1 MALQSAWTEIGFA
14 SVTLL
19 PWHDSP
25 PLGLTVCEPPLRSEV
40 ILGDDPES
48 WHGFAPLPSNF
59 AAFEAALKIAD
70 GFSSFCI
77 VVGPSGWGK
86 SHLLQVAAER
96 SAHRV
101 GEECR
106 VHSPSSCVH
115 RAQALSRTMPLIVDG
130 VQDMARHPRL
140 RHQFLSLIRTRV
152 KLRRPTLIA
161 LEADSSSRLLGE
173 LSALTLD
180 KAVFHIN
187 VPTPREREKI
197 VSIVSRSMGMKLHE
211 TLARVIGRH
220 VDGNGRSMLGALNRL
235 SLYSSDWSG
244 EGDLTK
250 AMGITL
256 PFLTGCDGWDIRDAV
271 QEAVCQAIPNGES
284 DAKLEAWLCW
294 SLRRMLKMPED
305 QVAAFLGKSPGEV
318 HQLSELARAW
328 KDEPVKAQI
337 KGRLINLLSD

>member
-1 MALQSAWTEIGFA
+1 MALQSAWTEIGFG

-19 PWHDSP
+19 PWHESP
-25 PLGLTVCEPPLRSEV
+25 PLRLTYNEIPLRSDAV
-40 ILGDDPES
+40 LSQDPDS

-59 AAFEAALKIAD
+59 SAFEAALKVAD
-70 GFSSFCI
+70 GSSAFCI

-96 SAHRV
+96 SAQRI
-101 GEECR
+101 GGECR
-106 VHSPSSCVH
+106 VHSPSSCVA
-115 RAQALSRTMPLIVDG
+115 RAQAISRTMPLIVDG
-130 VQDMARHPRL
+130 AQDMVRHPRL
-140 RHQFLSLIRTRV
+140 RHQFIRMVRSRAR
-152 KLRRPTLIA
+152 LRRPTLIA

-173 LSALTLD
+173 LSALTLE

-187 VPTPREREKI
+187 IPTPRERERI
-197 VSIVSRSMGMKLHE
+197 VSIVSQSMGMKLHE

-235 SLYSSDWSG
+235 SLYGSDWSG
-244 EGDLTK
+244 ESDLTK

-271 QEAVCQAIPNGES
+271 QEAVCQAIPNEES
-284 DAKLEAWLCW
+284 SEKLEAWLCW
-294 SLRRMLKMPED
+294 SMRRMLKMPED

-318 HQLSELARAW
+318 HQLSEQARNW
-328 KDEPVKAQI
+328 KDEQVKARI
-337 KGRLINLLSD
+337 NTRLITVLSE